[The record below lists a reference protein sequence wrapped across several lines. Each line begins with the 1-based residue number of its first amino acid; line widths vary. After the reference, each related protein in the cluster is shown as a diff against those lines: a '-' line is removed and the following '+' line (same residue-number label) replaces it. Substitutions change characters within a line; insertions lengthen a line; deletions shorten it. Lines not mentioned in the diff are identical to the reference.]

1 MKYFLILLLLS
12 PLTAIANDQYSK
24 QHCDALKT
32 EKERIQERFTKRYG
46 VAEGNRLNERDRE
59 LFMLISKHCRSP
71 IDNRPSYSNS
81 QPIYDE
87 YRSSSSSSSM
97 AINDNWSAQNRVYQG
112 EKLKA
117 WETFYKMPARCRQ
130 KSPQHDDFVF
140 CADDKAQQKKAF
152 EQYWKNRIK
161 LK

>member
-1 MKYFLILLLLS
+1 MKYVLILLMLS

-24 QHCDALKT
+24 QHCDALKA

-71 IDNRPSYSNS
+71 IDNRLSNS
-81 QPIYDE
+81 DSQPTFDE
-87 YRSSSSSSSM
+87 YRSSSSASSM